1 MARLTKEQTMDIIIS
16 NYGFESRWTIWF
28 CELAEVLTLK
38 QLELAFSCLIAMRQG
53 DVEED

>member
-1 MARLTKEQTMDIIIS
+1 MARLTKEQMMDIIIS

-38 QLELAFSCLIAMRQG
+38 QLELAFACLIAMRQ
-53 DVEED
+53 DAEEN

>member
-1 MARLTKEQTMDIIIS
+1 MARLTKERMMDIIIS

-38 QLELAFSCLIAMRQG
+38 QLELAFSCLIALRQ
-53 DVEED
+53 DAEED